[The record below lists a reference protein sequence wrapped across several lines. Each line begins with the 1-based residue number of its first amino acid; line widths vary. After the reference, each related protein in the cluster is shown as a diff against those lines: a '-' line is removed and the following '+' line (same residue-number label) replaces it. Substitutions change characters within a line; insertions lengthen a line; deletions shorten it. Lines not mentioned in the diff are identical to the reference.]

1 MTLIREMI
9 IVLSSNIPN
18 WQEVLS
24 QVIKATNF
32 GKLDI
37 MGSQIYYQPKSEVKN
52 QNLSKAIDDIFLK
65 NRLQSFL
72 GCIFWDW
79 SHISSKSSLSY
90 FLSVLDEC
98 ECFVKI
104 NLIKEFCSLIETL
117 LEPHTPSL
125 DDKMLLV
132 INLIILLSNFL

>member
-72 GCIFWDW
+72 GCIFWD
-79 SHISSKSSLSY
+79 
-90 FLSVLDEC
+90 
-98 ECFVKI
+98 
-104 NLIKEFCSLIETL
+104 
-117 LEPHTPSL
+117 
-125 DDKMLLV
+125 
-132 INLIILLSNFL
+132 

>member
-52 QNLSKAIDDIFLK
+52 QNLSKTIDDIFSK

-79 SHISSKSSLSY
+79 SHLS
-90 FLSVLDEC
+90 SVLDEC
-98 ECFVKI
+98 ECVVKI
-104 NLIKEFCSLIETL
+104 NLIKESCSLIETL

-125 DDKMLLV
+125 DNKMLLV